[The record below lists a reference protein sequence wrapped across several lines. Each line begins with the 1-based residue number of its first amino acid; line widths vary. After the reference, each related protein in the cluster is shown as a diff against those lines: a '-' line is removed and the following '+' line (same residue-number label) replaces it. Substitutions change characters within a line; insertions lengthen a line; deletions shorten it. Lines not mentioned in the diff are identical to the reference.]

1 MNKKTN
7 YSLASTTWDSKEY
20 DAMQKVIDSSMFTMG
35 KNVNEFEKNFSIK
48 FNSKYSVMVNS
59 GSSANLLMIASL
71 FFTNDGRYKLKRG
84 DEIIVPSVSWS
95 TTYYPLLQYG
105 LKVKFVDINLNTLNF
120 DLNSLENAVTEK
132 TKAIFIV
139 NLLGNSNDFERID
152 EIISKKNKNI
162 IKLLDNC
169 ESMGSKFKGKNTGEY
184 VLISSYSTFF
194 SHHISTMEG
203 GVITTDNEEL
213 YHILLSLRAHGW
225 TRQLPNNNLVT
236 GQKSS
241 NPFDES
247 FKFVLPGY
255 NVRPMEL
262 SGAIGIE
269 QLKKLDDLV
278 YQRRQN
284 AQTFVDLFSDF
295 DNFIIQKEIGDSSW
309 FGFSLIINPNSTLDR
324 NLIIQKLENNNIETR
339 PVVAGNFVKNPVI
352 KYFDYEVENNLKNS
366 DIVHTN
372 GFFVGNHHYCLK
384 DQLFLLREVLDN
396 E

>member
-184 VLISSYSTFF
+184 VLLSSY
-194 SHHISTMEG
+194 
-203 GVITTDNEEL
+203 
-213 YHILLSLRAHGW
+213 IL
-225 TRQLPNNNLVT
+225 
-236 GQKSS
+236 
-241 NPFDES
+241 
-247 FKFVLPGY
+247 
-255 NVRPMEL
+255 
-262 SGAIGIE
+262 
-269 QLKKLDDLV
+269 
-278 YQRRQN
+278 
-284 AQTFVDLFSDF
+284 
-295 DNFIIQKEIGDSSW
+295 
-309 FGFSLIINPNSTLDR
+309 
-324 NLIIQKLENNNIETR
+324 
-339 PVVAGNFVKNPVI
+339 
-352 KYFDYEVENNLKNS
+352 
-366 DIVHTN
+366 
-372 GFFVGNHHYCLK
+372 
-384 DQLFLLREVLDN
+384 
-396 E
+396 

>member
-1 MNKKTN
+1 MNKKIN
-7 YSLASTTWDSKEY
+7 YSLASTTWDGKEY

-71 FFTNDGRYKLKRG
+71 FFTNDLRYKLKRG

-105 LKVKFVDINLNTLNF
+105 LKVKFVDIDLNTLNF

-184 VLISSYSTFF
+184 VLLSSYSTFF

-203 GVITTDNEEL
+203 G
-213 YHILLSLRAHGW
+213 
-225 TRQLPNNNLVT
+225 
-236 GQKSS
+236 
-241 NPFDES
+241 
-247 FKFVLPGY
+247 
-255 NVRPMEL
+255 
-262 SGAIGIE
+262 
-269 QLKKLDDLV
+269 
-278 YQRRQN
+278 
-284 AQTFVDLFSDF
+284 
-295 DNFIIQKEIGDSSW
+295 
-309 FGFSLIINPNSTLDR
+309 
-324 NLIIQKLENNNIETR
+324 
-339 PVVAGNFVKNPVI
+339 
-352 KYFDYEVENNLKNS
+352 
-366 DIVHTN
+366 
-372 GFFVGNHHYCLK
+372 
-384 DQLFLLREVLDN
+384 
-396 E
+396 